1 MSDIS
6 FASILPDGWQRAR
19 GFSYAVR
26 GRGGSLV
33 AVAGQVAR
41 RNGAGDV
48 EPNMGFA
55 EQWAQ
60 ALGNVVAL
68 VRAAGG
74 GAENIIAL
82 RIYVTDMEAYRSA
95 GAALSAAWHTHM
107 GKHFPASTL
116 VQVQALVDRQA
127 LVEIEAEA
135 LLP

>member
-1 MSDIS
+1 MSDIG
-6 FASILPDGWQRAR
+6 FASILPEGWQRAR
-19 GFSYAVR
+19 GFSYAVK
-26 GRGGSLV
+26 GRGGTVV

-41 RNGAGDV
+41 RGGAGDV
-48 EPNMGFA
+48 DPAMGFA

-82 RIYVTDMEAYRSA
+82 RIYVTDMEAYRGA
-95 GAALSAAWHTHM
+95 GAALGEAWRAHM

-116 VQVQALVDRQA
+116 VQVQALVDRHA
-127 LVEIEAEA
+127 LVEIVAEA